1 MGCRKKSERKE
12 RIWRVWDLDKGRE
25 EGWERLR
32 KVCARVLSK
41 GTDGARGHK
50 EGSSSSSSRSSRSS
64 SSNSS
69 SSSSSG
75 SSSKAEGVELLW
87 KAFEGKVRRSL
98 KEGVGEKI
106 IVVREEIKREREMRV
121 MITDENTKRWKAT
134 IRDVL
139 NKLKRG

>member
-50 EGSSSSSSRSSRSS
+50 GDSSSSSRSSSS

-69 SSSSSG
+69 S